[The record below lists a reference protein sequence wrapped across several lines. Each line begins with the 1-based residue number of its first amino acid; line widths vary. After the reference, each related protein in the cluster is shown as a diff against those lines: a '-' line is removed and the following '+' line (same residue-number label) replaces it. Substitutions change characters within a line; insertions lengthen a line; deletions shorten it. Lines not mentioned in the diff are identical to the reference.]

1 MAHSSLA
8 QMPSSIPLLKSC
20 ESCRQRKIKC
30 SGDKPTCAHCAR
42 RNQPCIYRRSARY
55 KRRLNA
61 IAGVKSGDSTGT
73 AAAQG
78 SLTSVQS
85 QGSAANNAAELS
97 ASAEPASN
105 NADKGNIG
113 ENIPLA
119 ALLGTAP
126 MDESEILPP
135 SILQNMNLWMN
146 DSLLTAAAAAGLPG
160 FNNMSA
166 QSGVANTVLP
176 PSLPTAT
183 VPTQTA
189 STVAPPIQS
198 LQTSSESNGLFPM
211 DVALGLPAMAG
222 QLNPATNSAFS
233 SPPGSIDYGSLAG
246 LGPIPASRRMEQTT
260 AFLQS
265 LSQQFNQIQTTA
277 ALANSFPSTNTHSPL
292 SASSP
297 NPLLGSADVGTF
309 TPFPTSAFASLN
321 LVNSLDTLSQT
332 QPAAGVLGA
341 NNGLASISA
350 SMGIPSG
357 NMQPVPTPTSAAL
370 ALDSAIQSFRQK
382 QMSLGDSASEI
393 FNFPV
398 SQGRRVSFTTASTV
412 TVSNPS
418 THMPLNAEDNALA
431 NNANMHAPGN
441 LVMFSTPQPMA
452 TSLAPAASVQTP
464 VLQQASAATHN
475 PLKRP
480 SLGTDLLMTALAS
493 SSATA
498 EKSSDTQSPVLAS
511 GLSLDINGAAK
522 SSETSQTNSPW
533 QQKEYRLVSPS
544 SIAQM
549 NNDSIPQMLQDAV
562 AEHPELGS
570 AELVYNLLI
579 THVVHD
585 CSRIGMYNAHLFWMR
600 VKQYKLPKFHLF
612 ASIADASRS
621 WTLSD
626 ELRMALPPNL
636 DETCY
641 ALSIQTAPTDVTNPN
656 VLSAVGLLVL
666 AAYEFKSARFATMVE
681 HSCLAYKIMIHIKF
695 RNSPFPWRGAKKRPG
710 PEYVDSNYQL
720 LIRAFWRL
728 SMALYYSTEIFRLDA
743 PDDREFLPEIPAHD
757 EFFIRHVFVPEE
769 SEEFGFRAVLPP
781 YEVHDT
787 GKGDLFSIICEL
799 VIKQYKISNRFNRV
813 LRGEKTTMWYINYLI
828 EWDRQMLEWR
838 DNLPAYLHDDLDK
851 LARQTQSLDARRRR
865 INLWGLS
872 ENEMWQKRHE
882 WNQDVGYTM
891 EVIYVHMMF
900 EMARIKAYRIG
911 LMMLMHEDLDM
922 VRNFQHSKA
931 FTIQDLPR
939 LAHKTPIT
947 GTYEEDRDLF
957 HYFAEAASKAA
968 SHVYDMLKFNQQF
981 GLDLHAYGTTI
992 ISTLLQVSLVYVGQV
1007 QSRDV
1012 RLAWH
1017 AMLRLARILAMIRS
1031 LDRWGPALYIFTNI
1045 LKALG
1050 RPELILQ
1057 VPSPQTRA
1065 QLAADTRKPAVTQD
1079 RSGSVDS
1086 TGTGESTTCM
1096 ESCCRSP
1103 NSSASTVPADSDTAG
1118 SRVNSSKGKR
1128 KNVCADEHGDEKR
1141 YEFSDHHHGDPQ
1153 SVSSATGSPVSD
1165 EDDVTN
1171 PFPSDHVISH
1181 IMREQKVSTATFFSP
1196 TLPILA
1202 ASLLHTNST

>member
-1 MAHSSLA
+1 MV
-8 QMPSSIPLLKSC
+8 
-20 ESCRQRKIKC
+20 
-30 SGDKPTCAHCAR
+30 
-42 RNQPCIYRRSARY
+42 
-55 KRRLNA
+55 
-61 IAGVKSGDSTGT
+61 GVKNGDMPG
-73 AAAQG
+73 AVAAQG
-78 SLTSVQS
+78 SLTSAQN

-146 DSLLTAAAAAGLPG
+146 DSLLTAAAAAGIPG
-160 FNNMSA
+160 FNSVPA
-166 QSGVANTVLP
+166 QPGLTNSILP

-183 VPTQTA
+183 VSTQAANTAAQPSQGLQTA
-189 STVAPPIQS
+189 
-198 LQTSSESNGLFPM
+198 SESNGLFPM
-211 DVALGLPAMAG
+211 DFALGLPAMAG
-222 QLNPATNSAFS
+222 QLNPATNNTFS

-246 LGPIPASRRMEQTT
+246 LGPIPASRRMEQTS

-277 ALANSFPSTNTHSPL
+277 ALTNSFPSTNTHSPL

-321 LVNSLDTLSQT
+321 LVNSLDALSQT
-332 QPAAGVLGA
+332 QAPAGALGA
-341 NNGLASISA
+341 NNGLAGISA
-350 SMGIPSG
+350 SVGIPSG
-357 NMQPVPTPTSAAL
+357 SMQPVPTPTSAAL

-382 QMSLGDSASEI
+382 QLPLGDTTPGEI
-393 FNFPV
+393 LRHNTFPV
-398 SQGRRVSFTTASTV
+398 SQERRLSFTTASTV

-418 THMPLNAEDNALA
+418 SSHMPLNAEDNALA
-431 NNANMHAPGN
+431 NNANMHTPGN
-441 LVMFSTPQPMA
+441 LVMFNTPQ
-452 TSLAPAASVQTP
+452 SLASSAAPTVSVQTP
-464 VLQQASAATHN
+464 VLQQVPALTSN
-475 PLKRP
+475 SLKRP
-480 SLGTDLLMTALAS
+480 SSGTDLLMTALAS
-493 SSATA
+493 ASATA
-498 EKSSDTQSPVLAS
+498 EKASSDVLSPLAATEPLQ
-511 GLSLDINGAAK
+511 LSIDINGTVK
-522 SSETSQTNSPW
+522 TPETSQTNSPW
-533 QQKEYRLVSPS
+533 QPKEHRLISPN

-621 WTLSD
+621 WTLSE

-666 AAYEFKSARFATMVE
+666 AAYEFKSARFAPMVE

-710 PEYVDSNYQL
+710 PEDVDSNYQL

-743 PDDREFLPEIPAHD
+743 PDDREFLPEIPTHD

-787 GKGDLFSIICEL
+787 GKGDLFNIICEL

-838 DNLPAYLHDDLDK
+838 DNLPAYLHDDLDN
-851 LARQTQSLDARRRR
+851 LARQTQPLDARRRR

-891 EVIYVHMMF
+891 EVLYVHMMF

-911 LMMLMHEDLDM
+911 LMMLLHEDLDM

-931 FTIQDLPR
+931 FTIQELPR
-939 LAHKTPIT
+939 LAHKSPIT

-1057 VPSPQTRA
+1057 VPSPETRA

-1103 NSSASTVPADSDTAG
+1103 NSSASTVPADNDTAG
-1118 SRVNSSKGKR
+1118 SRMNSSKGKR
-1128 KNVCADEHGDEKR
+1128 KNICADEHGDEKR

-1153 SVSSATGSPVSD
+1153 SVSSATGSPISD

-1202 ASLLHTNST
+1202 ASLLHTNSS